1 MTVSAPGEPTAA
13 PSPATPG
20 AGVPAPPAGPG
31 AVPPFP
37 APPVEGRNFRL
48 WLNLG
53 VAALAV
59 LLCCGGGAF
68 AVAGLVITSTQAL
81 NEQARTVVEDYLE
94 AVRDRRYDR
103 AYQLLCADAQ
113 RRETP
118 AAFRKRVAA
127 EPDITAYRV
136 GDVALTDEITVSVEV
151 TYAGGRQD
159 DLEATLVQD
168 PDTAELK
175 ICGLD

>member
-13 PSPATPG
+13 PSASTPG
-20 AGVPAPPAGPG
+20 AEVPAPPAGPG

-37 APPVEGRNFRL
+37 APPVEGRTFRL
-48 WLNLG
+48 WLSLG

-59 LLCCGGGAF
+59 VLCCGGGAF
-68 AVAGLVITSTQAL
+68 AVAGLLITSTQAL
-81 NEQARTVVEDYLE
+81 NEQARVVVEEYFD
-94 AVRDRRYDR
+94 AVRDRRYSR

-113 RRETP
+113 RRETLE
-118 AAFRKRVAA
+118 AFQRRVAN
-127 EPDITAYRV
+127 EPAITAYRV
-136 GDVALTDEITVSVEV
+136 GDVALTDEITVPVEV

-159 DLEATLVQD
+159 DLEASLVQD

-175 ICGLD
+175 ICRLR